1 VSENGSVTDLDARY
15 GHTPVRRERQRLLAW
30 IAGIAVAAVFA
41 AWVIW
46 VAFDGT
52 GASMETRDI
61 AHEVLDE
68 TTVEVS
74 FELSVAAG
82 TAVDCAIQAQ
92 NSQHAIVGWK
102 IVEIRADDRYTRTF
116 TESVRTVE
124 PAVTGL
130 LYRCWLA

>member
-1 VSENGSVTDLDARY
+1 
-15 GHTPVRRERQRLLAW
+15 
-30 IAGIAVAAVFA
+30 
-41 AWVIW
+41 
-46 VAFDGT
+46 
-52 GASMETRDI
+52 METRDI